1 MRTLRD
7 EKNRERPRRTLLYIS
22 IAALVLVISG
32 WMLAGGVGEPPF
44 LLRVAWLVSAAGIF
58 LYYRDGGGK
67 EGFLRDLAYAV
78 WTVCVIVLFAY
89 STSATWPVM
98 VAIESGSMMPN
109 MEPGDLVFILG
120 SARTD
125 IVTYAEGAETGY
137 RAFNNYGDVIIYKPK
152 GDAGRT
158 PIIHRAM
165 FFVNKNGTMPNG
177 ERAPYDGY
185 ITQGDHNKEIFLDK
199 YRMVSNSITNKSGT
213 LCSPASGRIE
223 CSYDV
228 EYDPVKPEWIV
239 GVAKFRT
246 PFIGCVSVWL
256 LSHKSCPSA

>member
-1 MRTLRD
+1 MRVSKDKKEGKRA
-7 EKNRERPRRTLLYIS
+7 RRILLYIVVVVV
-22 IAALVLVISG
+22 VLAVSG

-44 LLRVAWLVSAAGIF
+44 LLNIAWFVSAAGIF
-58 LYYRDGGGK
+58 LYYRDRNTGRK

-89 STSATWPVM
+89 SASATWPVM
-98 VAIESGSMMPN
+98 VAIESGSMIPN

-120 SARTD
+120 SARTN
-125 IVTYAEGAETGY
+125 IITYAEGMETGY
-137 RAFNNYGDVIIYKPK
+137 RAFNNYGDVIIYRPL

-165 FFVNKNGTMPNG
+165 FFVKENDTMPNG

-185 ITQGDHNKEIFLDK
+185 ITQGDNNKEMFLES
-199 YRMVSNSITNKSGT
+199 YSMVPSSITNKTGT
-213 LCSPASGRIE
+213 LCSSVSGR

-228 EYDPVKPEWIV
+228 EYDPVKPEWVV

-246 PFIGCVSVWL
+246 PLIGCISVWL

>member
-1 MRTLRD
+1 MQTQRD
-7 EKNRERPRRTLLYIS
+7 KKGRNNNRRILLCVS
-22 IAALVLVISG
+22 IVVVILIISG
-32 WMLAGGVGEPPF
+32 WMLAGGIGEPPF
-44 LLRVAWLVSAAGIF
+44 LLKVAWFVSAAGIF
-58 LYYRDGGGK
+58 LYYKDRGGK

-89 STSATWPVM
+89 SASATWPVM
-98 VAIESGSMMPN
+98 VAIESGSMIPN

-137 RAFNNYGDVIIYKPK
+137 GAFNNYGDVIIYRPK
-152 GDAGRT
+152 GDAGVT

-165 FFVNKNGTMPNG
+165 SFVKKNSTMPNG

-185 ITQGDHNKEIFLDK
+185 ITQGDHNKEAFLESH
-199 YRMVSNSITNKSGT
+199 RMVLGSITNKTGA
-213 LCSPASGRIE
+213 LCSSVSGR

-228 EYDPVKPEWIV
+228 EYDPVKPEWVV